1 MYVFFLQPTVALSAG
16 LTVGAAVLIY
26 KTPAAVV
33 SNYIYTYLCAQKIC
47 KLSEVYIGQW

>member
-33 SNYIYTYLCAQKIC
+33 STCNYIYIYMLMCEEN
-47 KLSEVYIGQW
+47 L